1 MPRYCDR
8 ETIQTILAPSE
19 AYPQRIQERVDA
31 IRQDRGDPVATTADY
46 VSAWNAELDKI
57 IGKFSEYIDGEVG
70 NSYQYAY
77 YNGTQKFPNV
87 TDTPATPAKI
97 YEICRLL
104 CLDGAL
110 EYYHPAQVLKKSFE
124 GQMPYREQAEK
135 ELESIRNK
143 EVSVKVVS
151 GQIQDAT
158 PTSTSTLVSSERV
171 NKMTDCEF
179 DRLR

>member
-31 IRQDRGDPVATTADY
+31 LWSNEGAQPTTADY

-87 TDTPATPAKI
+87 TDTPATPSKI

-143 EVSVKVVS
+143 EVSVKVVYS
-151 GQIQDAT
+151 GEAGT
-158 PTSTSTLVSSERV
+158 ASCSTANPVSSERV
-171 NKMTDCEF
+171 NVMTDCEF
-179 DRLR
+179 GRLR